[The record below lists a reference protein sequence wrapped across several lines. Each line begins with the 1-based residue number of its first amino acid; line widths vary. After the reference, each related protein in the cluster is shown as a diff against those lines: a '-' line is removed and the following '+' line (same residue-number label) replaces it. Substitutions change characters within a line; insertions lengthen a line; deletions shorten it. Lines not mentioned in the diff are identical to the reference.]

1 MKFHRKLLKIKSVE
15 IEPYKEQHF
24 DFDSKNAQMEAEIS
38 YNRIFELCKSS
49 IGKKSFDSFFKNVK
63 MVQGGVNK
71 EEKKDKFEHKNS
83 QEYNSGNE
91 TFDMNNLYVDNNW
104 SNMGKSYV
112 LKNNENTI
120 KSLDMDYAL
129 LLDKENKL
137 ILQKKK
143 L

>member
-1 MKFHRKLLKIKSVE
+1 MLLCLSVSMLLNV
-15 IEPYKEQHF
+15 F
-24 DFDSKNAQMEAEIS
+24 LACKNAQMEAEIS

-91 TFDMNNLYVDNNW
+91 TFDMNNL
-104 SNMGKSYV
+104 V
-112 LKNNENTI
+112 LLSI
-120 KSLDMDYAL
+120 
-129 LLDKENKL
+129 
-137 ILQKKK
+137 
-143 L
+143 

>member
-1 MKFHRKLLKIKSVE
+1 
-15 IEPYKEQHF
+15 
-24 DFDSKNAQMEAEIS
+24 
-38 YNRIFELCKSS
+38 
-49 IGKKSFDSFFKNVK
+49 
-63 MVQGGVNK
+63 
-71 EEKKDKFEHKNS
+71 
-83 QEYNSGNE
+83 
-91 TFDMNNLYVDNNW
+91 MNNLYVDNNW